1 LLEGYRCTMHWEYIP
16 AFREKFPRHAVTSS
30 RFEIDRNRCTSA
42 GGTAAFD
49 MMLALIGRR
58 HGRELVSAIS
68 EWFLHTRLGSSR
80 EPQRM
85 SLRDRYGVRHPPLLN
100 VLEHIEAAPEEAL
113 SRQSLAETAG
123 ISVRQLERLFQSH
136 LGCTIGQHMASLRLD
151 RARLLLRQTSLSVLE
166 VAVASGFTSAAH
178 FSRAYRS
185 RYGYPPRTERK
196 QV

>member
-1 LLEGYRCTMHWEYIP
+1 
-16 AFREKFPRHAVTSS
+16 
-30 RFEIDRNRCTSA
+30 
-42 GGTAAFD
+42 
-49 MMLALIGRR
+49 
-58 HGRELVSAIS
+58 
-68 EWFLHTRLGSSR
+68 
-80 EPQRM
+80 M
-85 SLRDRYGVRHPPLLN
+85 SLRDRYGVRHSPLLN
-100 VLEHIEAAPEEAL
+100 VLEHIEAAPEEAQ

-123 ISVRQLERLFQSH
+123 VSVRQLERLFQSH
-136 LGCTIGQHMASLRLD
+136 LGCTIGQHMSSLRLE